1 MLKFDD
7 INEVSALHKA
17 LVEAKFS
24 PCPINGEIAG
34 SPIIADISN
43 RVYDELCCLQEK
55 KRKGTGKDFQN
66 WRRIKTDKGYRGFR
80 RTAVIS
86 ARKDLRLKGATQA
99 EKRAVAKCYLSPF
112 TCTESELDE
121 FIDEVENGSAG
132 KSIKEL
138 FKENDFKNAALI
150 RSLCID
156 EASAQ
161 LTFWLSCG
169 KVCDIFF
176 TGLKR
181 FEINSDSGSGDGWT
195 LTKFS
200 VSSGKEESFEGTFTS
215 VKSRKTVKITADKVE
230 YWV

>member
-24 PCPINGEIAG
+24 HCPINGEIAG

-43 RVYDELCCLQEK
+43 RVYDELCEMQEK
-55 KRKGTGKDFQN
+55 RKKGAGKDWQN
-66 WRRIKTDKGYRGFR
+66 WRRIKTEKGYRGFR
-80 RTAVIS
+80 RTAVMS
-86 ARKDLRLKGATQA
+86 ARKDLRLKEAAQA
-99 EKRAVAKCYLSPF
+99 EKRAIAKCYLSPF
-112 TCTESELDE
+112 TCTESGIDE
-121 FIDEVENGSAG
+121 FLDEVENGSAG
-132 KSIKEL
+132 KSIKAL
-138 FKENDFKNAALI
+138 FKENDFKNASLI
-150 RSLCID
+150 RSFCID

-161 LTFWLSCG
+161 LTLWLSCG

-181 FEINSDSGSGDGWT
+181 FEINSDCSTESWT
-195 LTKFS
+195 LSKFS

-215 VKSRKTVKITADKVE
+215 GKSRKTVRISAEKVD
-230 YWV
+230 YWI

>member
-1 MLKFDD
+1 MPERLT
-7 INEVSALHKA
+7 NLHQTR
-17 LVEAKFS
+17 F
-24 PCPINGEIAG
+24 
-34 SPIIADISN
+34 
-43 RVYDELCCLQEK
+43 
-55 KRKGTGKDFQN
+55 
-66 WRRIKTDKGYRGFR
+66 
-80 RTAVIS
+80 
-86 ARKDLRLKGATQA
+86 
-99 EKRAVAKCYLSPF
+99 
-112 TCTESELDE
+112 
-121 FIDEVENGSAG
+121 EVENGSAG

-161 LTFWLSCG
+161 LTLWLSSG

-195 LTKFS
+195 LSKFS

-215 VKSRKTVKITADKVE
+215 GKSRKTLKITADKVE